1 MMKSNFL
8 LKPTLLLLITASFSA
23 FTLKAQ
29 DTKNIALSNVSGVS
43 VHAGIDLFIT
53 QGNTESAK
61 IVASKD
67 FINEVVVENN
77 GGNVKVS
84 WKENQGSN
92 FMKNKS
98 AKVYITYKTLN
109 SIAASSGSSL
119 KTENTLKT
127 GSLDVKISSGA
138 SLNASIACKDLQIKS
153 SSGASSSFS
162 GTASNL
168 DVKASSGAGVKALDL
183 KTDYA
188 NATASS
194 GGDIEINVAKALETT
209 SSSGGSINYKGG
221 ASLKNNSSRS
231 GNVNRIN

>member
-1 MMKSNFL
+1 MKSNFL

-29 DTKNIALSNVSGVS
+29 NTKNVALSNVSGVS

-61 IVASKD
+61 IVANSD
-67 FINEVVVENN
+67 VIDEVVIENN
-77 GGNVKVS
+77 EGNVKVS
-84 WKENQGSN
+84 WKDNHGSS
-92 FMKNKS
+92 FLKSKS
-98 AKVYITYKTLN
+98 AKVYLTYKKLN

-127 GSLDVKISSGA
+127 DALDAKVSSGA
-138 SLNASIACKDLQIKS
+138 FMTANVLCKDLQLKA
-153 SSGASSSFS
+153 SSGAIATFS

-168 DVKASSGAGVKALDL
+168 DVKSSSGSNVKAEGLA
-183 KTDYA
+183 TDYA

-194 GGDIEINVAKALETT
+194 GANIVVNVAKALETKT
-209 SSSGGSINYKGG
+209 SSGGNIRYKGG
-221 ASLKNNSSRS
+221 ASLKNNNSRN
-231 GNVNRIN
+231 GGVNRID